1 MFKSIIYLI
10 SILSVSYVVSII
22 FKNLKK
28 SDVKTK
34 LFFGLASTME
44 LWILTLAVADF
55 TNSSK
60 IALFCVNLAVFFIS
74 LTALFFL
81 FFCLNYFKKYKSA
94 FLSTL
99 AVIVSLFVLFVSSTQ
114 KFITKVSIDTYGAA
128 IVNSSVV
135 YLPVVLSIDL
145 IIIAGLILLIRNKKG
160 ASKLVKTQINLIT
173 FGAAVILLGNLFG
186 NEVGQYFPNLKY
198 LIQVSTLSS
207 AFFVVIIA
215 YTIIKHK
222 LLDTREAV
230 ARSVTYIFTLSAV
243 LLVYSVPMIL
253 VTRYILNIKLS
264 STAVVFF
271 IGATFLIA
279 SAFQPIKYFF
289 NKLSNRLFFQE
300 YFDPQLTLDKLGN
313 ALISSANLK
322 DILDKSKNLLS
333 EALKPSKIDYLI
345 SNIGNDKEDKEILE
359 ILDKS
364 NLYLINTEDD
374 TSPISTELKKRGYT
388 LSIRIRTKDQNLGY
402 LLIGYRKSGNLY
414 SFADIRFLTIAV
426 DEIAIS
432 LQNAINYVKI
442 EKFNQELKLEIDEAT
457 SKLKSANQRLR
468 VEDQNKDDFI
478 SMASHQLRT
487 PLTSVKGYLSMVL
500 DEDAGKINKVQREM
514 LNQAFYG
521 SSKMV
526 YLISDLLNLS
536 RLKSGKFS
544 IEASKVNL
552 AEVVEQ
558 EVDQLKDSARTHR
571 INLIYKKPK
580 DFPMVNMDENKIRQV
595 VMNFLDNAIY
605 YTPENGSI
613 EIKLSVQD
621 NNIELRV
628 IDSGIGV
635 PKEEQP
641 HLFTKFYRGS
651 NAKKVRPD
659 GTGIGLY
666 MAKKIIIAHGG
677 AVIFN
682 SSINKGSTF
691 GFSISKKGYTY

>member
-10 SILSVSYVVSII
+10 SIVSVSYVVSII

-44 LWILTLAVADF
+44 LWILTLAIADF

-94 FLSTL
+94 FLGTL
-99 AVIVSLFVLFVSSTQ
+99 AVIVSLFVLFVSLTQ

-128 IVNSSVV
+128 IVNSSFV

-160 ASKLVKTQINLIT
+160 TSKLAKTQINLIT

-279 SAFQPIKYFF
+279 AAFQPIKYFF

-313 ALISSANLK
+313 VLISSANLK
-322 DILDKSKNLLS
+322 DILDKSRNLLS

-345 SNIGNDKEDKEILE
+345 SNIENDKQDKDLIE
-359 ILDKS
+359 ILDKN

-374 TSPISTELKKRGYT
+374 SSPISTELKKHGYT

-402 LLIGYRKSGNLY
+402 LLI
-414 SFADIRFLTIAV
+414 
-426 DEIAIS
+426 
-432 LQNAINYVKI
+432 
-442 EKFNQELKLEIDEAT
+442 
-457 SKLKSANQRLR
+457 
-468 VEDQNKDDFI
+468 
-478 SMASHQLRT
+478 
-487 PLTSVKGYLSMVL
+487 
-500 DEDAGKINKVQREM
+500 
-514 LNQAFYG
+514 
-521 SSKMV
+521 
-526 YLISDLLNLS
+526 
-536 RLKSGKFS
+536 
-544 IEASKVNL
+544 
-552 AEVVEQ
+552 
-558 EVDQLKDSARTHR
+558 
-571 INLIYKKPK
+571 
-580 DFPMVNMDENKIRQV
+580 
-595 VMNFLDNAIY
+595 
-605 YTPENGSI
+605 
-613 EIKLSVQD
+613 
-621 NNIELRV
+621 
-628 IDSGIGV
+628 
-635 PKEEQP
+635 
-641 HLFTKFYRGS
+641 
-651 NAKKVRPD
+651 
-659 GTGIGLY
+659 
-666 MAKKIIIAHGG
+666 
-677 AVIFN
+677 
-682 SSINKGSTF
+682 
-691 GFSISKKGYTY
+691 